1 MGIMKNSDF
10 DIDCAKGELAEKLVV
25 KILTDAKLEIKED
38 GRWKETGNL
47 YVEIWCWQQRTQS
60 WEKSGL
66 LATKSNYYGF
76 VIEGAV
82 LLFPTHIVIDAC
94 NRFGISAKCKIPPNP
109 SKGFIITVDN
119 LLESTK
125 TYRGAETL

>member
-1 MGIMKNSDF
+1 MKNSRF
-10 DIDCAKGELAEKLVV
+10 DIDLAKGELAEKLVV
-25 KILTDAKLEIKED
+25 KILTDAKLEVKED

-47 YVEIWCWQQRTQS
+47 YVEIWCWQQLTQS

-66 LATKSNYYGF
+66 LATESDYYGF
-76 VIEGAV
+76 VIEKAV

-94 NRFGISAKCKIPPNP
+94 NRFGIPAKCKIPPNP
-109 SKGFIITVDN
+109 STGFRITVAN

-125 TYRGAETL
+125 TYLGAETL